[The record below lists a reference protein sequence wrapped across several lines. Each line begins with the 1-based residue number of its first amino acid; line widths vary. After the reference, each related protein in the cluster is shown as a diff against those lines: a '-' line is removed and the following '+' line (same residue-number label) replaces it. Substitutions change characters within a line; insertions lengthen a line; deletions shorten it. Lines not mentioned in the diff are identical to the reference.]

1 MRKSLTTILTTA
13 LMVGTM
19 STTFASVNPFSDVSH
34 DHWAYDAV
42 VQLAEE
48 GVIEGY
54 EDGTFKGDKNITRYE
69 MAQMVAKAMS
79 KQDSLNAS
87 QQALVNHL
95 AAEFSDELNTLGVRV
110 SDLEK
115 RMDNVK
121 WNGELRYTHEF
132 TKQDFN
138 SVTSEK
144 DARTKSNEFVL
155 RLEPSAQVSSKWK
168 VNARLDAIGDPS
180 VDKVDD
186 VKLKRAYAEGN
197 YDYMNVRLGKMRG
210 NIDQDLIID
219 DEYSGGEVTFGKDIS
234 LTLGAGRWNG
244 TDKNGVNFSSDTA
257 SYHFAGL
264 EGNSGKLTLGTGYHH
279 FGSDYF
285 HRIVRDDG
293 TTTNK
298 ADIWSVHAKYKFDKN
313 FMMKGSY
320 AENSKA
326 DTLEKAGSVEL
337 QYKGAESSVENTWG
351 IYTAY
356 RYLGGNVAFNP
367 SYDGVG
373 FNQKGWELGASY
385 VPFKNVMTTIKLFSG
400 NDLDNPKSENNKA
413 SKIFGRAELFF

>member
-1 MRKSLTTILTTA
+1 MRKSLTAILTTA

-79 KQDSLNAS
+79 KQESLTPS

-95 AAEFSDELNTLGVRV
+95 AAEFSDELKNLGVRV
-110 SDLEK
+110 SNIEN

-132 TKQDFN
+132 MKHDFN
-138 SVTSEK
+138 STTGDK
-144 DARTKSNEFVL
+144 DSHIKSNEFML
-155 RLEPSAQVSSKWK
+155 RLEPSAQVNPNWTIK
-168 VNARLDAIGDPS
+168 ARLDATGNPS
-180 VDKVDD
+180 NDTTDD

-197 YDYMNVRLGKMRG
+197 YNLTNFRFGKTQTSV
-210 NIDQDLIID
+210 DQDLLID
-219 DEYSGGEVTFGKDIS
+219 DEYSGGQVTFGKDLR
-234 LTLGAGRWNG
+234 LTLGAGRWSG
-244 TDKNGVNFSSDTA
+244 TKTNGVSFSDTA
-257 SYHFAGL
+257 SYQFAGI
-264 EGNSGKLTLGTGYHH
+264 EGESGKLTLGSGYHH
-279 FGSDYF
+279 FGSKDLN
-285 HRIVRDDG
+285 RIVRDDG
-293 TTTNK
+293 SRTDK

-313 FMMKGSY
+313 VSINGAY
-320 AENSKA
+320 AENTKA
-326 DTLEKAGSVEL
+326 DDLEKAESVEL
-337 QYKGAESSVENTWG
+337 QYKGADSSMKDTWG

-356 RYLGGNVAFNP
+356 RYLGGNVAFHP
-367 SYDGVG
+367 SYEGVG

-385 VPFKNVMTTIKLFSG
+385 VPFKNVMTTFRLFTG
-400 NDLDNPKSENNKA
+400 NDLSNPKTEKDNA
-413 SKIFGRAELFF
+413 SKFFGRIEMFF